1 MGFFLLLACGP
12 DIRSLY
18 EEERTHALTL
28 ANDTPAEWQ
37 PDLVVAIGEEA
48 LGRAVSVAASEALES
63 QSRAVVIQLPF
74 GANATLRPKLRVK
87 SAALSPGQ
95 GCESCV
101 HFDLDVRGDV
111 AWSLG
116 ALGGSFPARV
126 AVAGQ
131 LQVGV
136 EERTHV
142 VARPFK
148 IGKVEL
154 ESGEMG
160 GLRANPSEALQDWVR
175 AAVGTSL
182 PPIPI
187 ADLGGGELPVRLLR
201 VKVGERALRVEVLTD
216 VPGAR
221 AATVPDPS
229 PDALILGL
237 SETAL
242 SGLLRREAFQKG
254 PVAMDVAVDP
264 RAIDVEGT
272 AFHLNLRLWRLVGSG
287 WWRDYDVTGALTVNG
302 GKIALTAGTVVE
314 TEASAGAEL
323 VDPLAALAQAQI
335 LEAIA
340 ANLERTLPGSVRE
353 QVAGVKL
360 RAVVTGVRGVGE
372 TLLVDAELRV
382 RASGE

>member
-28 ANDTPAEWQ
+28 ASDVPADWQ
-37 PDLVVAIGEEA
+37 PDLVVAIGEDA
-48 LGRAVSVAASEALES
+48 LGRAVSAAASEALEA
-63 QSRAVVIQLPF
+63 QSKPLFLELPL
-74 GANATLRPKLRVK
+74 GATATLRPNLHVN
-87 SAALSPGQ
+87 AAELSPGQ

-126 AVAGQ
+126 AVGGQ

-136 EERTHV
+136 EDRTRV
-142 VARPFK
+142 VAKPFK

-154 ESGEMG
+154 ASGELG
-160 GLRANPSEALQDWVR
+160 GLRANPSSALQDWIR

-201 VKVGERALRVEVLTD
+201 VKTGEHALRVEVLTD

-221 AATVPDPS
+221 GATVPDPRS
-229 PDALILGL
+229 DALILGL

-242 SGLLRREAFQKG
+242 AGLLRREAFEKG

-264 RAIDVEGT
+264 RAVDVDGT
-272 AFHLNLRLWRLVGSG
+272 GFHLNLRLWRLVGSG
-287 WWRDYDVTGALTVNG
+287 WWRDYDVTGALSVN
-302 GKIALTAGTVVE
+302 AGRIVLRAAEVRE
-314 TEASAGAEL
+314 TEASAGAEF

-340 ANLERTLPGSVRE
+340 ANLERTLPGSKRE
-353 QVAGVKL
+353 KVAGVKL
-360 RAVVTGVRGVGE
+360 RAVVTGVRGVGD
-372 TLLVDAELRV
+372 TLLVDGELRV
-382 RASGE
+382 RGSGE

>member
-28 ANDTPAEWQ
+28 ASDVPADWQ

-48 LGRAVSVAASEALES
+48 LGRAVTVAASEALES
-63 QSRAVVIQLPF
+63 QSRPVNIELPL
-74 GANATLRPKLRVK
+74 GANATLRPKLKVK
-87 SAALSPGQ
+87 SAVLSPGQ

-101 HFDLDVRGDV
+101 HFELDVRGDV
-111 AWSLG
+111 SWSLG
-116 ALGGSFPARV
+116 ALGGSFPARL
-126 AVAGQ
+126 AVGGQ

-136 EERTHV
+136 EDRTRV

-154 ESGEMG
+154 ESGELG
-160 GLRANPSEALQDWVR
+160 GLRANPSAALQDWVR

-201 VKVGERALRVEVLTD
+201 VKTGEHALRVEVLTN

-229 PDALILGL
+229 PEALILGL

-242 SGLLRREAFQKG
+242 SGLLRREAFEKG
-254 PVAMDVAVDP
+254 TVAMDVAVDP
-264 RAIDVEGT
+264 RAIDVEGN

-287 WWRDYDVTGALTVNG
+287 WWRDYDVMGTLALNG
-302 GKIALTAGTVVE
+302 GKIALKAGSVEETA
-314 TEASAGAEL
+314 ASSGAEL
-323 VDPLAALAQAQI
+323 VDPLAALAQTQI

-340 ANLERTLPGSVRE
+340 TNLERTLPGSAGEKVG
-353 QVAGVKL
+353 GVKL

-372 TLLVDAELRV
+372 TLLVDAQLRV